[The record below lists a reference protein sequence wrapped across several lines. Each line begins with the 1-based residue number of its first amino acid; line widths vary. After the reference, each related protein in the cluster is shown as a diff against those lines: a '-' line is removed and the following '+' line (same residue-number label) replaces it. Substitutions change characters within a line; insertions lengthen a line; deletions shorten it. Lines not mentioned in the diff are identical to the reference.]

1 MERTQHEKQIAIQEM
16 MKSIENIME
25 ENNRYNSEIT
35 NLNDELKATKIL
47 FEDLKVEKQ
56 GIIQKKDKALAEREL
71 SGKKT
76 VEKLRNEYQLLIDS
90 MVKDNSNIVDDLKRS
105 KVEAIEL
112 IKKQHAKRMSDILAA
127 KDEEQQQALEERDSK
142 LKIMSQK
149 EEMLKASY
157 SEKVNTV
164 YCRTLYNL
172 YNLYNY
178 KTHKKIKVLL

>member
-1 MERTQHEKQIAIQEM
+1 
-16 MKSIENIME
+16 
-25 ENNRYNSEIT
+25 
-35 NLNDELKATKIL
+35 
-47 FEDLKVEKQ
+47 
-56 GIIQKKDKALAEREL
+56 
-71 SGKKT
+71 
-76 VEKLRNEYQLLIDS
+76 
-90 MVKDNSNIVDDLKRS
+90 
-105 KVEAIEL
+105 
-112 IKKQHAKRMSDILAA
+112 MSDILAA